1 MITERHRDVWET
13 YTATW
18 QEPSRAK
25 RLASY
30 RNSLAEDCVYTDPNI
45 RAVGHAEIADY
56 MDGFQQQLPGGGF
69 ATRHLSGHHDTVLV
83 EWDMVDSSG
92 AAISPGT
99 SIGTFD
105 AAGRLTSM
113 TGFFSTGE

>member
-1 MITERHRDVWET
+1 MITEQQRDVWAT

-18 QEPSRAK
+18 QAPSRDT
-25 RLASY
+25 RLRAFED
-30 RNSLAEDCVYTDPNI
+30 SLAEGCVYTDPNI

-69 ATRHLSGHHDTVLV
+69 ATRQISGHHDSVLV

-99 SIGTFD
+99 SIGTFNAD
-105 AAGRLTSM
+105 GRLTSM
-113 TGFFSTGE
+113 TGFFSTEE

>member
-1 MITERHRDVWET
+1 VTTEQQRDVWEI
-13 YTATW
+13 YAATW
-18 QEPSRAK
+18 RVPSRAK
-25 RLASY
+25 RLAAY
-30 RNSLAEDCVYTDPNI
+30 QDCLTEDCVYTDPNI
-45 RAVGHAEIADY
+45 RAVGHTEIADY

-69 ATRHLSGHHDTVLV
+69 ATRQISGHHDTVLV

-105 AAGRLTSM
+105 TAGRLTSM
-113 TGFFSTGE
+113 TGFFGAGE